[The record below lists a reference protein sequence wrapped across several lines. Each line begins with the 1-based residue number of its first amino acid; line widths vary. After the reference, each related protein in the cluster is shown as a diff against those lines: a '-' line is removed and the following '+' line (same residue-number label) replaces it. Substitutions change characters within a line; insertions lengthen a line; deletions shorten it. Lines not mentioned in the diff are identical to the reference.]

1 MGPELKKRVVKSSFP
16 QNSAFPPR
24 LHSVLHTFVSKP
36 ILFCFLPKSK
46 TRSSSCPP
54 NFYLHLQPFP
64 NCFLWVTSNPGAQV
78 PCFLGIFQTY
88 LLVVCLSRYHQLQ
101 SAYSPRTSSS
111 QSYVTWKSLSFAP
124 AKVKWLEGS
133 LQINWVSYNCTL
145 SNLRLSYIVCVPDS
159 LWPCALQPSRLLC
172 PQDSPGKNTA
182 VGCHALLSGIFPTQR
197 LNSCLLCLLNW
208 QLLYQQCHLGSPYL
222 NVRLR

>member
-1 MGPELKKRVVKSSFP
+1 MLFP
-16 QNSAFPPR
+16 QDFILSCTHLSPS
-24 LHSVLHTFVSKP
+24 LYCFVFFQS
-36 ILFCFLPKSK
+36 LRQEVAVVHQTS
-46 TRSSSCPP
+46 
-54 NFYLHLQPFP
+54 YLHLQPFP
-64 NCFLWVTSNPGAQV
+64 NCFLWVTSNPGAEV

-111 QSYVTWKSLSFAP
+111 QSCVTWKSLSFAP

-133 LQINWVSYNCTL
+133 LQINWVSYNCTP

-182 VGCHALLSGIFPTQR
+182 VGCHALL
-197 LNSCLLCLLNW
+197 
-208 QLLYQQCHLGSPYL
+208 
-222 NVRLR
+222 